1 LPRTNPATQP
11 AAARAKAQAR
21 GRKEYPEIMRYLV
34 LAVFAL
40 ILFSL
45 ASGLYFVFH
54 DRGASKRAVKALAL
68 RVGLSVGLFVLL
80 MVAYYFGFVPA
91 RL

>member
-1 LPRTNPATQP
+1 
-11 AAARAKAQAR
+11 
-21 GRKEYPEIMRYLV
+21 V

-45 ASGLYFVFH
+45 ASGLYFVFR
-54 DRGASKRAVKALAL
+54 DRGDSQRAVKALAL

>member
-1 LPRTNPATQP
+1 
-11 AAARAKAQAR
+11 
-21 GRKEYPEIMRYLV
+21 M

-40 ILFSL
+40 IIFSL
-45 ASGLYFVFH
+45 ASGLYFVFR
-54 DRGASKRAVKALAL
+54 DRGDSKRAVKALAL

-80 MVAYYFGFVPA
+80 MVAYYFGFVPR

>member
-1 LPRTNPATQP
+1 
-11 AAARAKAQAR
+11 
-21 GRKEYPEIMRYLV
+21 MRYLV

-40 ILFSL
+40 IILSL

-54 DRGASKRAVKALAL
+54 DRSDSKRAVKALAL
-68 RVGLSVGLFVLL
+68 RVGLSGGLFVFL
-80 MVAYYFGFVPA
+80 MVAYYFGFVPE

>member
-1 LPRTNPATQP
+1 
-11 AAARAKAQAR
+11 
-21 GRKEYPEIMRYLV
+21 V
-34 LAVFAL
+34 LAVFVL
-40 ILFSL
+40 IILSL

-54 DRGASKRAVKALAL
+54 DRGGSKRAVRALAL

-80 MVAYYFGFVPA
+80 MVAYYFGFAPA

>member
-1 LPRTNPATQP
+1 
-11 AAARAKAQAR
+11 
-21 GRKEYPEIMRYLV
+21 M

-40 ILFSL
+40 IIFSL
-45 ASGLYFVFH
+45 ASGLYFVFR
-54 DRGASKRAVKALAL
+54 DRSDSTRAVKALAL

-80 MVAYYFGFVPA
+80 MVAYYFGFVPG

>member
-1 LPRTNPATQP
+1 
-11 AAARAKAQAR
+11 
-21 GRKEYPEIMRYLV
+21 V

-40 ILFSL
+40 IIFSL
-45 ASGLYFVFH
+45 ASGLYFVFR
-54 DRGASKRAVKALAL
+54 DRSDSTRAVKALAL

-80 MVAYYFGFVPA
+80 MVAYYFGFVPG

>member
-1 LPRTNPATQP
+1 
-11 AAARAKAQAR
+11 
-21 GRKEYPEIMRYLV
+21 V

-40 ILFSL
+40 IVFSL
-45 ASGLYFVFH
+45 ASGLYFVFR
-54 DRGASKRAVKALAL
+54 DRSDSQRAVKALAL

-80 MVAYYFGFVPA
+80 MVAYYFGFVPG

>member
-1 LPRTNPATQP
+1 
-11 AAARAKAQAR
+11 
-21 GRKEYPEIMRYLV
+21 MRYLV

-40 ILFSL
+40 IILSL
-45 ASGLYFVFH
+45 ASGLFYVFH
-54 DRGASKRAVKALAL
+54 DRSGSKRAVKALAV

-80 MVAYYFGFVPA
+80 MVAYYFGLVPV

>member
-1 LPRTNPATQP
+1 
-11 AAARAKAQAR
+11 
-21 GRKEYPEIMRYLV
+21 MRYLV

-54 DRGASKRAVKALAL
+54 DRGDSKRAVKALAL

>member
-1 LPRTNPATQP
+1 
-11 AAARAKAQAR
+11 
-21 GRKEYPEIMRYLV
+21 MV

-40 ILFSL
+40 IVVSL

-54 DRGASKRAVKALAL
+54 DRSDSRRAVKALAV
-68 RVGLSVGLFVLL
+68 RVGLSVGLFVFL